1 MEVLNFVR
9 MTKMI
14 NFSHFEAYVGSMFKT
29 AGFGHNS
36 PLSPGWS
43 LPTANSK
50 LTASGQHNRQQATGN
65 RQQATG
71 NRQQATGN
79 RQLYT
84 SSCKPCQQT
93 NSKYPILFVVIFIFV
108 RFSSHYF
115 RYFYG
120 GLHIN

>member
-79 RQLYT
+79 YT
-84 SSCKPCQQT
+84 LLHVNHVNKPIANT
-93 NSKYPILFVVIFIFV
+93 PSFLLLFSYLFVFLLIISGIFTEVCI
-108 RFSSHYF
+108 
-115 RYFYG
+115 
-120 GLHIN
+120 